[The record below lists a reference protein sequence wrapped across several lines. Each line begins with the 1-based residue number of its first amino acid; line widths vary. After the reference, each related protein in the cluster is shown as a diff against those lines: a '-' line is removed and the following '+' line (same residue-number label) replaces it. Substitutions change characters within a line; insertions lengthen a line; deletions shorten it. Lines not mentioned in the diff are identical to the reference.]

1 MSFSVACRQTGFEYS
16 SRGLAGFFAKR
27 SNLFRHAHYLLFSEI
42 LRFNRTA
49 PKLLDEPGAESATI
63 GDVLDEG
70 RYHRVLAEQYLL
82 PMASAVWSMSLDS
95 IRSFPAL
102 TLLRFFLNHGMLGI
116 NTHPKWKVIKGGSHK
131 YIPLLT
137 APFKERI
144 FLDARIASVS
154 RQESG
159 VTLNFQDRPAMD
171 FDQVVFACHGEQV
184 LQLLEQPAGAE
195 RDVLKSFKTSR
206 NLATLHTDSSLLPS
220 RLAAQASWNYN
231 LGLSGNTA
239 VAVTYHM
246 NRLQSLKTEEDY
258 CVTLNGE
265 DVIDQ
270 AKVVRKIV

>member
-1 MSFSVACRQTGFEYS
+1 
-16 SRGLAGFFAKR
+16 
-27 SNLFRHAHYLLFSEI
+27 
-42 LRFNRTA
+42 
-49 PKLLDEPGAESATI
+49 
-63 GDVLDEG
+63 
-70 RYHRVLAEQYLL
+70 
-82 PMASAVWSMSLDS
+82 
-95 IRSFPAL
+95 
-102 TLLRFFLNHGMLGI
+102 LNHGMLGI

-206 NLATLHTDSSLLPS
+206 NVATLHTDSSLLPS